1 MRRFPQRQVEITIPR
16 YHDVMAKQ
24 TTVRLP
30 EELADQ
36 AEAVARVKGTS
47 VNALIV
53 ESLAAEI
60 ERVRADDDFT
70 KRARTLLERD
80 KELLERLA
88 K

>member
-1 MRRFPQRQVEITIPR
+1 MAR